1 MKKGWKKLQRNDMVS
16 QVTSANSASYIKYT
30 TYVVSNK
37 TKHSISFLMTQL
49 QFLGQELHPMTNF
62 KFGYN
67 KQDTKRHSSSLR
79 IAQPWSCRDS
89 LQPNIRKLKKKSTFL
104 EVSRSKIVMI
114 EAVDRQPEQSTSL
127 PLTHTCESPSEI
139 WGHYECKEVGN

>member
-1 MKKGWKKLQRNDMVS
+1 MDQIAQKLVRWPFRFKTETWEEEEEKGWKKPQRNNMVS

-37 TKHSISFLMTQL
+37 TKHIISFPVTQL

-67 KQDTKRHSSSLR
+67 KQNAKWHSSSLR

-89 LQPNIRKLKKKSTFL
+89 LQPNIRKINIYKSTYL
-104 EVSRSKIVMI
+104 EVSRSKLVMI
-114 EAVDRQPEQSTSL
+114 EAVD
-127 PLTHTCESPSEI
+127 I
-139 WGHYECKEVGN
+139 